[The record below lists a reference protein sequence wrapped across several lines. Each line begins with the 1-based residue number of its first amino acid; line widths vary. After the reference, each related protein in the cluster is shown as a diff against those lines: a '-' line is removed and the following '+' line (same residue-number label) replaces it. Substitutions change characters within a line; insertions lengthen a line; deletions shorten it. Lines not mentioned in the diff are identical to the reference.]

1 MTEANKMTQK
11 TELGVLKTKIV
22 NVSFILLPGFALTSF
37 SLAIEAL
44 SVANLLNGAEIYQY
58 QICRA
63 ESVEASNTVKS
74 SNNVPIETSGDLSSC
89 LDSDLIFICG
99 YLKVADYSNLPL
111 FTLLRTMAHKKG
123 RIAALSCGSF
133 ILAKAGLLQDK
144 SCTLVPEYCNTFTE
158 LYPDISLQENLYTVT
173 GNLLT
178 SAGGTAT
185 LDMLLYLIG
194 QDHGRDFA
202 HHVSQQFL
210 LDRIRSSEEIQT
222 SRRYLTL
229 RMKSP
234 CLGAAVELMEK
245 HIGAPYP
252 IATLANRIGT
262 TQRNLET
269 VFQKYEKTS
278 PGRYYLQ
285 LRLLHAKKMIEETHL
300 SFSNI
305 AQATGFSSQS
315 HFSKC
320 FREQFCHSPS
330 QFRQVNSSFK

>member
-1 MTEANKMTQK
+1 MTQTPAQNASK
-11 TELGVLKTKIV
+11 KKVV
-22 NVSFILLPGFALTSF
+22 QVSFILLPGFALTSF

-44 SVANLLNGAEIYQY
+44 SVANLLNDSEIYQY
-58 QICRA
+58 QICHA
-63 ESVEASNTVKS
+63 EPVDTGNSIKS
-74 SNNVPIETSGDLSSC
+74 SNNVPIETSGSLVSC
-89 LDSDLIFICG
+89 QHSDLVFVCG
-99 YLKVADYSNLPL
+99 YRNVANYNNPQL
-111 FTLLRTMAHKKG
+111 FTLLRNITRRKG

-144 SCTLVPEYCNTFTE
+144 SCTLVPEYCSTFAE
-158 LYPDISLQENLYTVT
+158 LYPNITLQENLYTVT
-173 GNLLT
+173 ENLLT

-210 LDRIRSSEEIQT
+210 QERIRSSEEIQT
-222 SRRYLTL
+222 TRRYLTL
-229 RMKSP
+229 RMKSA

-245 HIGAPYP
+245 HISAPYS
-252 IATLANRIGT
+252 ISTLAGKIGT

-269 VFQKYEKTS
+269 VFQKYEQAS
-278 PGRYYLQ
+278 PGRYYLR
-285 LRLLHAKKMIEETHL
+285 LRLQHAWKMIEETHL
-300 SFSNI
+300 SIANI

-320 FREQFCHSPS
+320 FREQFNHRPS
-330 QFRQVNSSFK
+330 ELRQANSSFK

>member
-1 MTEANKMTQK
+1 MTQTPTNHLAEK
-11 TELGVLKTKIV
+11 KVV
-22 NVSFILLPGFALTSF
+22 QVSFILLPGFALTSF

-44 SVANLLNGAEIYQY
+44 SVANLLNGSEIYQY
-58 QICRA
+58 QIYQA
-63 ESVEASNTVKS
+63 DPAGNGNAIKS
-74 SNNVPIETSGDLSSC
+74 SNNVPIETNGSITSC
-89 LDSDLIFICG
+89 QQSDLIFICG
-99 YLKVADYSNLPL
+99 YRNIADYNNPQL
-111 FTLLRTMAHKKG
+111 FTLLRNVARRKG

-133 ILAKAGLLQDK
+133 ILAKAGLLQGK
-144 SCTLVPEYCNTFTE
+144 SCTLVPEYCSTFAE
-158 LYPDISLQENLYTVT
+158 LYPAITLQENLYTVT
-173 GNLLT
+173 ENLLT

-210 LDRIRSSEEIQT
+210 QERIRSSEEIQT

-245 HIGAPYP
+245 HISSPYP
-252 IATLANRIGT
+252 ISALASGIGT

-269 VFQKYEKTS
+269 VFQKYEQLS
-278 PGRYYLQ
+278 PGRYYLR
-285 LRLLHAKKMIEETHL
+285 LRLLHARKMVEETHL
-300 SFSNI
+300 SIANI

-320 FREQFCHSPS
+320 FREQFSRRPS
-330 QFRQVNSSFK
+330 ELRQANSSLR